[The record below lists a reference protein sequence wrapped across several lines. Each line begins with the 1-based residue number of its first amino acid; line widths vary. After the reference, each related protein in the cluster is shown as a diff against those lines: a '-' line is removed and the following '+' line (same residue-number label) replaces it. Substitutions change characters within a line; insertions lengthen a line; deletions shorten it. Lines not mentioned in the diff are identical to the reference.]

1 MMNQMMN
8 YCDSVSSCCHQYIL
22 SCFKE
27 VFPECEEHCDNCIRG
42 FQPQEDC
49 TEISQHTIKGL
60 LTILQV
66 HKKVNVLLLTQFLLG
81 SSAAEIK
88 ALSLDKAH
96 SFGCAK
102 PYYKQQN
109 GRKQLQTL
117 IYRLIVNGI
126 IKEQMAGTTEKPT
139 LFLKTGN
146 TEKVLDNK
154 ESIFH

>member
-1 MMNQMMN
+1 MN
-8 YCDSVSSCCHQYIL
+8 YCDSVSSCCHQYVV
-22 SCFKE
+22 SYFKE
-27 VFPECEEHCDNCIRG
+27 VFPKSEEHCDNCIRG

-49 TEISQHTIKGL
+49 TEVSQHNINGF

-66 HKKVNVLLLTQFLLG
+66 HKKVNVLLTQFLLG

-102 PYYKQQN
+102 PYYKQQS
-109 GRKQLQTL
+109 GRKQLQRL
-117 IYRLIVNGI
+117 IYHLIVKGI

-139 LFLKTGN
+139 LFLKTGS